1 MSLFQL
7 HRDNIYMYVHGEI
20 LTANLLVWKK
30 KEIAPVEV
38 TMAYTGEMHRSSHS
52 WPWYQM
58 EVDGQLHATTAYL
71 WEISRW

>member
-1 MSLFQL
+1 MHGATVKIGLFLCYLMSLFQL

-52 WPWYQM
+52 
-58 EVDGQLHATTAYL
+58 
-71 WEISRW
+71 